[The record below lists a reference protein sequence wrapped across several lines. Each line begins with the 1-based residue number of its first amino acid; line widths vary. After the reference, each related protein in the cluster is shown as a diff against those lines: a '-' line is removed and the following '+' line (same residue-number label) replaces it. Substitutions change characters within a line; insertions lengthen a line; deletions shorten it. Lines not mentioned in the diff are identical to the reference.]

1 MASPPALEP
10 VKIDRYVTFEVPPG
24 WEFQRK
30 LGSGA
35 YGHVASF
42 KSLHDCAVAVKK
54 VATSMRHRTG
64 ALCLL
69 REIKLMQGLD
79 HPTLLG
85 ILDLWPGSGDDF
97 SDVYIVTPLMDT
109 DLYKILHVQQ
119 VKLTQQLV
127 KILSYQL
134 LQGVLVLQ
142 FASVIHRDLKPSNLL
157 VNARGRL
164 KIGDL
169 GQGRGTPEGNDD
181 AELTQYVVT
190 RWYRAPEIVLKAGCY
205 TKAIDT
211 WSVGCI
217 VFEMLTNTVLFK
229 GKDYLD
235 QVKSILSVVGTPKAE
250 ELQWMTQEAR
260 EFVLHFER
268 YPQRSVGC
276 HDFTREA
283 DRDVVDL
290 MDSALKFNPEHRA
303 DVIDMIRNPYLL
315 PFYHPEHVD
324 ACRVASFGAEGWTDA
339 EDVLRGADW
348 REVWRS
354 LILHDHKTFQRRKAR
369 MSAGN
374 HKASCDSRSK
384 AGHDFRPER
393 RLPHGGDA
401 APRTVSPERR
411 PPHGAGDGCR
421 HSDTWLPSPPARW
434 RSGAISDLDAL
445 RRSQDAALDRLPAG
459 KLVRLTPTP

>member
-1 MASPPALEP
+1 MAPALER
-10 VKIDRYVTFEVPPG
+10 VKIDRWGSFETSVTFEVPPG

-30 LGSGA
+30 LGTGA

-42 KSLHDCAVAVKK
+42 KNGEGAFAVKK
-54 VATSMRHRTG
+54 LATPMMHRSE
-64 ALCLL
+64 ARRFL
-69 REIKLMQGLD
+69 REIKVMQGFD
-79 HPTLLG
+79 HPNVLG

-97 SDVYIVTPLMDT
+97 SDVYIITPLMDT
-109 DLYKILHVQQ
+109 DLHKILHVHN
-119 VKLTQQLV
+119 VKLTQNLL
-127 KILSYQL
+127 KILTYQL
-134 LQGVLVLQ
+134 LQGVLALE
-142 FASVIHRDLKPSNLL
+142 FARVIHRDLKPSNLL
-157 VNARGRL
+157 VDVRGRL

-169 GQGRGTPEGNDD
+169 GLSRATSEDVD
-181 AELTQYVVT
+181 LTQYVVT
-190 RWYRAPEIVLKAGCY
+190 RWYRGPEIVLKAGCY

-276 HDFTREA
+276 HDLTREA